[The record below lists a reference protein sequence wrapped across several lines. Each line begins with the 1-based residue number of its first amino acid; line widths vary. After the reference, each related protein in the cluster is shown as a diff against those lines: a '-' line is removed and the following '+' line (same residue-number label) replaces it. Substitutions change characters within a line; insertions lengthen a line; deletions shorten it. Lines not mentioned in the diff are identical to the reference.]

1 MYLHKCSV
9 HVLLLKLNQTG
20 HGQTKNWRMVFL
32 SMLPLRST
40 KRRAYYQATA
50 KRQYYLQTGITPSY
64 LTRLQHYP
72 QFLMTDLLVFLIG
85 EVGASHSYD
94 YLCL

>member
-1 MYLHKCSV
+1 MYLQKCSV
-9 HVLLLKLNQTG
+9 HVLLLNQTG
-20 HGQTKNWRMVFL
+20 HGQTKNWRMVYL

-64 LTRLQHYP
+64 LTRMQHYP
-72 QFLMTDLLVFLIG
+72 QFLMTDLLVFF
-85 EVGASHSYD
+85 
-94 YLCL
+94 